1 MYFTKYMKDYLNYD
15 GLAVMAHRGG
25 SLEAPENTIESFKYS
40 LEIGS
45 DIIETD
51 IQLSSDGVPYIFHD
65 DDLKRILGIHKNF
78 NELLSSEIDELNIFG
93 DYKIPT
99 LEETLKQFP
108 NTRFQIDFKT
118 DEVVDP
124 AIEIINKFPH
134 IKKNL
139 CVASFSSR
147 RLQNIK
153 SKLSGITYSM
163 GPHEVLKLL
172 LKSFGL
178 YRSKV
183 SGDCLQIPIYRYGI
197 KIVTKRFVD
206 FCKHENI
213 KISVWTINSTEE
225 MNYLID
231 LKVDGIITDKPK
243 ALIDLLTSTN
253 T

>member
-1 MYFTKYMKDYLNYD
+1 MKDYLNYN

-25 SLEAPENTIESFKYS
+25 SLEAPENTIESFKYAI
-40 LEIGS
+40 EIGS

-65 DDLKRILGIHKNF
+65 DDLKRIPGIEKNF
-78 NELLSSEIDELNIFG
+78 NDLLASEIDELNIFG
-93 DYKIPT
+93 DFKIPT

-108 NTRFQIDFKT
+108 DTKFQIDFKT

-147 RLQNIK
+147 RLQKIK
-153 SKLSGITYSM
+153 SKLTDVTYSM

-172 LKSFGL
+172 LKSFGI
-178 YRSKV
+178 YRGEV
-183 SGDCLQIPIYRYGI
+183 GGDCLQIPIYRYGI

-206 FCKHENI
+206 FCKRENI

-225 MNYLID
+225 MDYLID
-231 LKVDGIITDKPK
+231 LDVDGIITDKPK
-243 ALIDLLTSTN
+243 ALINLLASRN

>member
-1 MYFTKYMKDYLNYD
+1 MKDYLNYN

-25 SLEAPENTIESFKYS
+25 SLEAPENTIESFKYAI
-40 LEIGS
+40 EIGS

-65 DDLKRILGIHKNF
+65 DDLKRIPGIEKDF
-78 NELLSSEIDELNIFG
+78 NDLLASEIDELNIFG
-93 DYKIPT
+93 DFKIPT

-108 NTRFQIDFKT
+108 DTKFQIDFKT

-139 CVASFSSR
+139 CVASFSSQ
-147 RLQNIK
+147 RLQKIK
-153 SKLSGITYSM
+153 SKLSDVTYSM

-172 LKSFGL
+172 LKSFGI
-178 YRSKV
+178 YRGEV
-183 SGDCLQIPIYRYGI
+183 GGDCLQIPIYRYGI

-206 FCKHENI
+206 FCKRENI
-213 KISVWTINSTEE
+213 KISVWTINSIEE
-225 MNYLID
+225 MDYLIGLD
-231 LKVDGIITDKPK
+231 VDGIITDKPK
-243 ALIDLLTSTN
+243 ALINLLASRN

>member
-1 MYFTKYMKDYLNYD
+1 MKDYLNYD

-25 SLEAPENTIESFKYS
+25 SLEAPENTLESFKYA

-51 IQLSSDGVPYIFHD
+51 IQLSSDGIPYIFHD
-65 DDLKRILGIHKNF
+65 DDLKRIPGIEKNF
-78 NELLSSEIDELNIFG
+78 NELLASEIDELNIFG
-93 DYKIPT
+93 DHKIPT

-108 NTRFQIDFKT
+108 NTKFQIDFKT

-124 AIEIINKFPH
+124 AIEIINKLPH

-139 CVASFSSR
+139 CVASFSSQ
-147 RLQNIK
+147 RLQKIK
-153 SKLSGITYSM
+153 SKLSDVTYSM

-172 LKSFGL
+172 LKSFGI
-178 YRSKV
+178 YRGEI

-197 KIVTKRFVD
+197 KIVTQRFVD
-206 FCKHENI
+206 FCKRENI
-213 KISVWTINSTEE
+213 KISVWTINSIEE
-225 MNYLID
+225 MDYLIGLD
-231 LKVDGIITDKPK
+231 VDGIITDKPK
-243 ALIDLLTSTN
+243 ALINLLASRN

>member
-1 MYFTKYMKDYLNYD
+1 MKDYLNYD

-25 SLEAPENTIESFKYS
+25 SLEAPENTIESFKYAI
-40 LEIGS
+40 EIGS

-65 DDLKRILGIHKNF
+65 DDLKRIPGIEKDF
-78 NELLSSEIDELNIFG
+78 NDLLASEIDELNIFG
-93 DYKIPT
+93 DFKIPT

-108 NTRFQIDFKT
+108 DTKFQIDFKT

-124 AIEIINKFPH
+124 AIEIINKLPH
-134 IKKNL
+134 VKKNL
-139 CVASFSSR
+139 CIASFSSQ
-147 RLQNIK
+147 RLQKIK
-153 SKLSGITYSM
+153 SKLSDVTYSM

-172 LKSFGL
+172 LKSFGI
-178 YRSKV
+178 YRGEV
-183 SGDCLQIPIYRYGI
+183 GGDCLQIPIYRYGI

-206 FCKHENI
+206 FCKRENI

-225 MNYLID
+225 MDYLID
-231 LKVDGIITDKPK
+231 LDVDGIITDKPK
-243 ALIDLLTSTN
+243 ALINLLASRN

>member
-1 MYFTKYMKDYLNYD
+1 MKDYLNYN

-25 SLEAPENTIESFKYS
+25 SLEAPDNTIESFKYAR
-40 LEIGS
+40 EIGS

-51 IQLSSDGVPYIFHD
+51 IQLSSDGIPYIFHD
-65 DDLKRILGIHKNF
+65 DDLKRIPGIEKNF
-78 NELLSSEIDELNIFG
+78 NDLLASEIDELNIFG
-93 DYKIPT
+93 DFKIPT

-108 NTRFQIDFKT
+108 DTKFQIDFKT

-139 CVASFSSR
+139 CVASFSSQ
-147 RLQNIK
+147 RLQKIK
-153 SKLSGITYSM
+153 SKLSDVTYSM

-172 LKSFGL
+172 LKSFGI
-178 YRSKV
+178 YRGEV
-183 SGDCLQIPIYRYGI
+183 GGDCLQIPIYRYGI
-197 KIVTKRFVD
+197 KIVTKRFVN
-206 FCKHENI
+206 FCKRENI

-225 MNYLID
+225 MDYLID
-231 LKVDGIITDKPK
+231 LDVDGIITDKPK
-243 ALIDLLTSTN
+243 ALISLIASRN

>member
-1 MYFTKYMKDYLNYD
+1 MKDYLNYN

-25 SLEAPENTIESFKYS
+25 SLEAPENTIESFNYS

-51 IQLSSDGVPYIFHD
+51 IQLSSDGIPYIFHD
-65 DDLKRILGIHKNF
+65 DDLKRITGLEKNF
-78 NELLSSEIDELNIFG
+78 NELSSSEIDELNIFG
-93 DYKIPT
+93 DHKIPT

-108 NTRFQIDFKT
+108 NTKFQIDFKT

-124 AIEIINKFPH
+124 AIEIINKFPN

-147 RLQNIK
+147 RLRIIK

-163 GPHEVLKLL
+163 GPYEVLKLL

-178 YRSKV
+178 HRIKV

-206 FCKHENI
+206 FCKRENI

-225 MNYLID
+225 MDYLIG
-231 LKVDGIITDKPK
+231 LNVDGIITDKPK
-243 ALIDLLTSTN
+243 ALIDLLASKN

>member
-1 MYFTKYMKDYLNYD
+1 MKDYLNYD

-25 SLEAPENTIESFKYS
+25 SLEAPENTLESFKYA

-51 IQLSSDGVPYIFHD
+51 IQLSFDGIPYIFHD
-65 DDLKRILGIHKNF
+65 DDLKRIPGIEKNF
-78 NELLSSEIDELNIFG
+78 NELLASEIDELRIFD

-108 NTRFQIDFKT
+108 NTKFQIDFKT

-124 AIEIINKFPH
+124 AIEIINKLPH

-139 CVASFSSR
+139 CVASFSSQ
-147 RLQNIK
+147 RLQKIK
-153 SKLSGITYSM
+153 SKLSDVTYSM

-172 LKSFGL
+172 LKSFGI
-178 YRSKV
+178 YRGEI

-197 KIVTKRFVD
+197 KIVTQRFVD
-206 FCKHENI
+206 FCKRENI
-213 KISVWTINSTEE
+213 KISVWTINSIEE
-225 MNYLID
+225 MDYLIGLD
-231 LKVDGIITDKPK
+231 VDGIITDKPK
-243 ALIDLLTSTN
+243 ALINLLASRN

>member
-1 MYFTKYMKDYLNYD
+1 MKDYLNYD

-25 SLEAPENTIESFKYS
+25 SLEAPENTIESFKYA

-51 IQLSSDGVPYIFHD
+51 IQLSSDGIPYIFHD
-65 DDLKRILGIHKNF
+65 DDLKRIPGIEKNF
-78 NELLSSEIDELNIFG
+78 NELLASEIDELNIF
-93 DYKIPT
+93 DDCKIPT

-108 NTRFQIDFKT
+108 NTKFQIDFKT

-124 AIEIINKFPH
+124 AIEIINKLPH

-139 CVASFSSR
+139 CVASFSSQ
-147 RLQNIK
+147 RLQKIK
-153 SKLSGITYSM
+153 SKLSDVTYSM

-172 LKSFGL
+172 LKSFGV
-178 YRSKV
+178 YRGEI

-197 KIVTKRFVD
+197 KIVTRRFVD
-206 FCKHENI
+206 FCKRENI
-213 KISVWTINSTEE
+213 KISVWTINSIEE
-225 MNYLID
+225 MDYLID
-231 LKVDGIITDKPK
+231 LDVDGIRTDKPK
-243 ALIDLLTSTN
+243 AWINLLASKN

>member
-1 MYFTKYMKDYLNYD
+1 MKDYLNYN

-25 SLEAPENTIESFKYS
+25 SLEAPENTIESFKYAI
-40 LEIGS
+40 EIGS

-65 DDLKRILGIHKNF
+65 DDLKRIPGIEKNF
-78 NELLSSEIDELNIFG
+78 NDLLASEIDELNIFG
-93 DYKIPT
+93 DFKIPT

-108 NTRFQIDFKT
+108 DTKFQIDFKT

-124 AIEIINKFPH
+124 AIEIINKLPH
-134 IKKNL
+134 VKKNL
-139 CVASFSSR
+139 CIASFSSQ
-147 RLQNIK
+147 RLQKIK
-153 SKLSGITYSM
+153 SKLSDVTYSM

-172 LKSFGL
+172 LKSFGI
-178 YRSKV
+178 YRGEV
-183 SGDCLQIPIYRYGI
+183 GGDCLQIPIYRYGI

-206 FCKHENI
+206 FCKRENI

-225 MNYLID
+225 MDYLID
-231 LKVDGIITDKPK
+231 LDVDGIITDKPK
-243 ALIDLLTSTN
+243 ALINLLASRN

>member
-1 MYFTKYMKDYLNYD
+1 MKDYLNYN

-25 SLEAPENTIESFKYS
+25 SLEAPENTIESFKYAI
-40 LEIGS
+40 EIGS

-65 DDLKRILGIHKNF
+65 DDLKRIPGIEKDF
-78 NELLSSEIDELNIFG
+78 NDLLASEIDELKIFG
-93 DYKIPT
+93 DFKIPT

-108 NTRFQIDFKT
+108 DTKFQIDFKT

-134 IKKNL
+134 IKKNI
-139 CVASFSSR
+139 CVASFSSQ
-147 RLQNIK
+147 RLQKIK
-153 SKLSGITYSM
+153 SKLSDVTYSM

-172 LKSFGL
+172 LKSFGI
-178 YRSKV
+178 YRGEV
-183 SGDCLQIPIYRYGI
+183 GGDCLQIPIYRYGI

-206 FCKHENI
+206 FCKRENI

-225 MNYLID
+225 MDYLID
-231 LKVDGIITDKPK
+231 LDVDGIITDKPK
-243 ALIDLLTSTN
+243 ALINLLASRN

>member
-1 MYFTKYMKDYLNYD
+1 MKDYLNYD

-25 SLEAPENTIESFKYS
+25 SLEAPENTIESFKYA

-51 IQLSSDGVPYIFHD
+51 IQLSSDGIPYIFHD
-65 DDLKRILGIHKNF
+65 DDLKRIPGMEKNF
-78 NELLSSEIDELNIFG
+78 NELLASEIDELNIF
-93 DYKIPT
+93 DDCKIPT

-108 NTRFQIDFKT
+108 NTKFQIDFKT

-139 CVASFSSR
+139 CIASFSSQ
-147 RLQNIK
+147 RLQKIR
-153 SKLSGITYSM
+153 SKLSDVTYSM

-172 LKSFGL
+172 LKSFGM
-178 YRSKV
+178 YRGEI

-197 KIVTKRFVD
+197 KIVTRRFVD
-206 FCKHENI
+206 FCKRENI
-213 KISVWTINSTEE
+213 KISVWTINSIEE
-225 MNYLID
+225 MDYLID
-231 LKVDGIITDKPK
+231 LDVDGIITDKPK
-243 ALIDLLTSTN
+243 ALINLLASKN

>member
-1 MYFTKYMKDYLNYD
+1 MKDYLNYA

-25 SLEAPENTIESFKYS
+25 SLEAPENTIESFKYA

-51 IQLSSDGVPYIFHD
+51 IQLSSDGIPYIFHD
-65 DDLKRILGIHKNF
+65 DDLKRIPGIEKNF
-78 NELLSSEIDELNIFG
+78 NELLASEIDKLNIFD

-108 NTRFQIDFKT
+108 NTKFQIDFKT

-124 AIEIINKFPH
+124 AIEIINKLPN

-139 CVASFSSR
+139 CVASFSSQ
-147 RLQNIK
+147 RLQKIR
-153 SKLSGITYSM
+153 SKLSDVTYSM

-172 LKSFGL
+172 LKSFGV
-178 YRSKV
+178 YRGEI

-206 FCKHENI
+206 FCKRENI
-213 KISVWTINSTEE
+213 KISVWTINSIEE
-225 MNYLID
+225 MDYLIGLD
-231 LKVDGIITDKPK
+231 VDGIITDKPN
-243 ALIDLLTSTN
+243 ALINLLASRN

>member
-1 MYFTKYMKDYLNYD
+1 MKDYLNYN

-25 SLEAPENTIESFKYS
+25 SLEAPENTIESFKYAI
-40 LEIGS
+40 EIGS

-65 DDLKRILGIHKNF
+65 DDLKRIPGIEKDF
-78 NELLSSEIDELNIFG
+78 NDLLASEIDELNVFG
-93 DYKIPT
+93 DFKIPT

-108 NTRFQIDFKT
+108 DTKFQIDFKT

-139 CVASFSSR
+139 CVASFSSQ
-147 RLQNIK
+147 RLQKIK
-153 SKLSGITYSM
+153 SKLSDVTYSM

-172 LKSFGL
+172 LKSFGI
-178 YRSKV
+178 YRGEV
-183 SGDCLQIPIYRYGI
+183 GGDCLQIPIYRYGI

-206 FCKHENI
+206 FCKRENI

-225 MNYLID
+225 MDYLID
-231 LKVDGIITDKPK
+231 LDVDGIITDKPK
-243 ALIDLLTSTN
+243 ALINLLASRN

>member
-1 MYFTKYMKDYLNYD
+1 MKDYLNYN

-25 SLEAPENTIESFKYS
+25 SLEAPENTIESFKYAI
-40 LEIGS
+40 EIGS

-65 DDLKRILGIHKNF
+65 DDLKRIPGIEKDF
-78 NELLSSEIDELNIFG
+78 NDLLASEIDELNVFG
-93 DYKIPT
+93 DFKIPT

-108 NTRFQIDFKT
+108 DTKFQIDFKT

-124 AIEIINKFPH
+124 AIEIINKLPH
-134 IKKNL
+134 VKKNL
-139 CVASFSSR
+139 CIASFSSQ
-147 RLQNIK
+147 RLQKIK
-153 SKLSGITYSM
+153 SKLSDVTYSM

-172 LKSFGL
+172 LKSFGI
-178 YRSKV
+178 YRGEV
-183 SGDCLQIPIYRYGI
+183 GGDCLQIPIYRYGI

-206 FCKHENI
+206 FCKRENI

-225 MNYLID
+225 MDYLID
-231 LKVDGIITDKPK
+231 LDVDGIITDKPK
-243 ALIDLLTSTN
+243 ALINLLASRN

>member
-1 MYFTKYMKDYLNYD
+1 MKDYLNYD

-25 SLEAPENTIESFKYS
+25 SLEAPENTIESFNYS

-51 IQLSSDGVPYIFHD
+51 IQLSSDGIPYIFHD
-65 DDLKRILGIHKNF
+65 DDLKRISGLEKNF

-108 NTRFQIDFKT
+108 NTKFQIDFKT
-118 DEVVDP
+118 DDVVDP
-124 AIEIINKFPH
+124 AIEIINKFPNV
-134 IKKNL
+134 KKNL
-139 CVASFSSR
+139 CVASFSSH

-153 SKLSGITYSM
+153 SKLSDVTYSM
-163 GPHEVLKLL
+163 GPYEVLKLL
-172 LKSFGL
+172 LKSFGI
-178 YRSKV
+178 YRGEI

-197 KIVTKRFVD
+197 KIVTRRFVD
-206 FCKHENI
+206 FCKRENI
-213 KISVWTINSTEE
+213 KISVWTINSIEE

>member
-1 MYFTKYMKDYLNYD
+1 MKDYLNYD

-25 SLEAPENTIESFKYS
+25 SLEAPENTIESFKYA

-51 IQLSSDGVPYIFHD
+51 IQLSSDGIPYIFHD
-65 DDLKRILGIHKNF
+65 DDLKRIPGIDKNF
-78 NELLSSEIDELNIFG
+78 NELLASEIDEFNIF
-93 DYKIPT
+93 DDCKIPT

-108 NTRFQIDFKT
+108 NTKFQIDFKT

-124 AIEIINKFPH
+124 AIKIINKLPH

-139 CVASFSSR
+139 CVASFSSQ
-147 RLQNIK
+147 RLQKIK
-153 SKLSGITYSM
+153 SKLSDVTYSM

-172 LKSFGL
+172 LKSFGI
-178 YRSKV
+178 YRGEI

-206 FCKHENI
+206 FCKRENI
-213 KISVWTINSTEE
+213 KISVWTINSIEE
-225 MNYLID
+225 MDYLID
-231 LKVDGIITDKPK
+231 LDVDGIITDKPK
-243 ALIDLLTSTN
+243 ALINLLASKN

>member
-1 MYFTKYMKDYLNYD
+1 MKDYLNYN

-25 SLEAPENTIESFKYS
+25 SLEAPENTIESFKYAI
-40 LEIGS
+40 EIGS

-65 DDLKRILGIHKNF
+65 DDLKRIPGIEKNF
-78 NELLSSEIDELNIFG
+78 NDLLASEIDELNVFG
-93 DYKIPT
+93 DFKIPT

-108 NTRFQIDFKT
+108 DTKFQIDFKT

-124 AIEIINKFPH
+124 AIEIINKLPH
-134 IKKNL
+134 VKKNL
-139 CVASFSSR
+139 CIASFSSQ
-147 RLQNIK
+147 RLQKIK
-153 SKLSGITYSM
+153 SKLSDVTYSM

-172 LKSFGL
+172 LKSFGI
-178 YRSKV
+178 YRGEV
-183 SGDCLQIPIYRYGI
+183 GGDCLQIPIYRYGI

-206 FCKHENI
+206 FCKRENI

-225 MNYLID
+225 MDYLID
-231 LKVDGIITDKPK
+231 LDVDGIITDKPK
-243 ALIDLLTSTN
+243 ALINLLASRN

>member
-1 MYFTKYMKDYLNYD
+1 MKDYLNYN

-25 SLEAPENTIESFKYS
+25 SLEAPENTIESFKYAI
-40 LEIGS
+40 EIGS

-65 DDLKRILGIHKNF
+65 DDLKRIPGIEKNF
-78 NELLSSEIDELNIFG
+78 NDLLASEIDELNIFG
-93 DYKIPT
+93 DFKIPT

-108 NTRFQIDFKT
+108 DTKFQIDFKT

-124 AIEIINKFPH
+124 AIEIINKLPH
-134 IKKNL
+134 VKKNL
-139 CVASFSSR
+139 CVASFSSQ
-147 RLQNIK
+147 RLQKIK
-153 SKLSGITYSM
+153 SKLSDVTYSM

-172 LKSFGL
+172 LKSFGI
-178 YRSKV
+178 YRGEV
-183 SGDCLQIPIYRYGI
+183 GGDCLQIPIYRYGI

-206 FCKHENI
+206 FCKRENI

-225 MNYLID
+225 MDYLID
-231 LKVDGIITDKPK
+231 LDVDGIITDKPK
-243 ALIDLLTSTN
+243 ALINLLASRN

>member
-1 MYFTKYMKDYLNYD
+1 MKDYLNYN

-25 SLEAPENTIESFKYS
+25 SLEAPENTIESFKYA

-51 IQLSSDGVPYIFHD
+51 IQLSSDGIPYIFHD
-65 DDLKRILGIHKNF
+65 DDLKRIPGIEKNF
-78 NELLSSEIDELNIFG
+78 NELLASEIDELNIF
-93 DYKIPT
+93 DDHKIPT
-99 LEETLKQFP
+99 LEEMLNQFP
-108 NTRFQIDFKT
+108 NTKFQIDFKT

-124 AIEIINKFPH
+124 AIEIINKLPH

-139 CVASFSSR
+139 CVASFSSQ
-147 RLQNIK
+147 RLHQIK
-153 SKLSGITYSM
+153 SKLNDVTYSM

-178 YRSKV
+178 YRGEV
-183 SGDCLQIPIYRYGI
+183 DGDCLQIPIYRYGI

-206 FCKHENI
+206 FCKRENI
-213 KISVWTINSTEE
+213 KISVWTINSIEE
-225 MNYLID
+225 MDYLIG
-231 LKVDGIITDKPK
+231 LEVDGIITDKPK
-243 ALIDLLTSTN
+243 ALINLLASRN

>member
-1 MYFTKYMKDYLNYD
+1 MKDYLNYN

-25 SLEAPENTIESFKYS
+25 SLEAPENTIESFKYAI
-40 LEIGS
+40 EIGS

-65 DDLKRILGIHKNF
+65 DDLKRIPGIEKNF
-78 NELLSSEIDELNIFG
+78 NDLLASEIDELNIFG
-93 DYKIPT
+93 DFKIPT

-108 NTRFQIDFKT
+108 DTKFQIDFKT

-124 AIEIINKFPH
+124 AIEIINKLPH
-134 IKKNL
+134 VKKNL
-139 CVASFSSR
+139 CIASFSSQ
-147 RLQNIK
+147 RLQKIK
-153 SKLSGITYSM
+153 SKLSDVTYSM

-172 LKSFGL
+172 LKSFGI
-178 YRSKV
+178 YRGEV
-183 SGDCLQIPIYRYGI
+183 GGDCLQIPIYRYGI

-213 KISVWTINSTEE
+213 KISVWTINSSEE

-231 LKVDGIITDKPK
+231 LDVDGIITDKPK
-243 ALIDLLTSTN
+243 ALINLLASRN

>member
-1 MYFTKYMKDYLNYD
+1 MKDYLNYD

-25 SLEAPENTIESFKYS
+25 SLEAPENTIESFKYA

-51 IQLSSDGVPYIFHD
+51 IQLSSDGIPYIFHD
-65 DDLKRILGIHKNF
+65 DDLKRIPGIEKNF
-78 NELLSSEIDELNIFG
+78 NELLASEIDELNIFD
-93 DYKIPT
+93 DYKRPT

-108 NTRFQIDFKT
+108 NTKFQIDFKT

-124 AIEIINKFPH
+124 AIEIINKLPH

-139 CVASFSSR
+139 CVASFSSQ
-147 RLQNIK
+147 RLQKIK
-153 SKLSGITYSM
+153 SKLSDVTYSM

-172 LKSFGL
+172 LKSFGI
-178 YRSKV
+178 YRGEI

-197 KIVTKRFVD
+197 KIVTQRFVD
-206 FCKHENI
+206 FCKRENI
-213 KISVWTINSTEE
+213 KISVWTINSIEE
-225 MNYLID
+225 MDYLIGLD
-231 LKVDGIITDKPK
+231 VDGIITDKPK
-243 ALIDLLTSTN
+243 ALINLLASRN

>member
-1 MYFTKYMKDYLNYD
+1 MKDYLNYD

-25 SLEAPENTIESFKYS
+25 SLEAPENTIESFNYS

-51 IQLSSDGVPYIFHD
+51 IQLSSDGIPYIFHD
-65 DDLKRILGIHKNF
+65 DDLKRITGLEKNF

-108 NTRFQIDFKT
+108 NTKFQIDFKT

-147 RLQNIK
+147 RLRIIK

-163 GPHEVLKLL
+163 GPYEVLKLL

-178 YRSKV
+178 HRSKV

-206 FCKHENI
+206 FCKRENI

-225 MNYLID
+225 MDYLIG
-231 LKVDGIITDKPK
+231 LNVDGIITDKPK
-243 ALIDLLTSTN
+243 ALIDLLASKN

>member
-1 MYFTKYMKDYLNYD
+1 MKDYLNYN

-25 SLEAPENTIESFKYS
+25 SLEAPENTIESFKYAI
-40 LEIGS
+40 EIGS

-65 DDLKRILGIHKNF
+65 DDLKRIPGIEKNF
-78 NELLSSEIDELNIFG
+78 NDLLASEIDELNIFG
-93 DYKIPT
+93 DFKIPT

-108 NTRFQIDFKT
+108 DTKFQIDFKT

-139 CVASFSSR
+139 CVASFSSQ
-147 RLQNIK
+147 RLQKIK
-153 SKLSGITYSM
+153 SKLSDVTYSM

-172 LKSFGL
+172 LKSFGI
-178 YRSKV
+178 YRGEV
-183 SGDCLQIPIYRYGI
+183 GGDCLQIPIYRYGI

-206 FCKHENI
+206 FCKRENI

-225 MNYLID
+225 MDYLID
-231 LKVDGIITDKPK
+231 LDVDGIITDKPK
-243 ALIDLLTSTN
+243 ALINLLASRN

>member
-1 MYFTKYMKDYLNYD
+1 MKDYLNYD

-25 SLEAPENTIESFKYS
+25 SLEAPENTIESFKYA

-51 IQLSSDGVPYIFHD
+51 IQLSSDGIPYIFHD
-65 DDLKRILGIHKNF
+65 DDLKRIPGIEKNF
-78 NELLSSEIDELNIFG
+78 NELLASEIDELNIF
-93 DYKIPT
+93 DDHKIPT

-108 NTRFQIDFKT
+108 NTKFQIDFKT

-139 CVASFSSR
+139 CIASFSSQ
-147 RLQNIK
+147 RLQKIK
-153 SKLSGITYSM
+153 SKLSDVTYSM

-172 LKSFGL
+172 LKSFGI
-178 YRSKV
+178 YRGEI

-206 FCKHENI
+206 FCKRENI
-213 KISVWTINSTEE
+213 KISVWTINSIEE
-225 MNYLID
+225 MDYLIGLD
-231 LKVDGIITDKPK
+231 VDGIITDKPK
-243 ALIDLLTSTN
+243 ALINLLASKN

>member
-1 MYFTKYMKDYLNYD
+1 MKDYLNYD

-25 SLEAPENTIESFKYS
+25 SLEAPENTIESFKYA

-65 DDLKRILGIHKNF
+65 DDLKRISGIEKNF
-78 NELLSSEIDELNIFG
+78 NELLSSEIDQLNIFG
-93 DYKIPT
+93 DHKIPT

-108 NTRFQIDFKT
+108 NTKFQIDFKT

-139 CVASFSSR
+139 CVASFSSQ
-147 RLQNIK
+147 RLNKIK
-153 SKLSGITYSM
+153 AKLSDVTYSM

-178 YRSKV
+178 YRGEV
-183 SGDCLQIPIYRYGI
+183 GGDCLQIPIYRYGI

-206 FCKHENI
+206 FCKRENI
-213 KISVWTINSTEE
+213 NISVWTINNTEE
-225 MNYLID
+225 MNYLIG
-231 LKVDGIITDKPK
+231 LEVDGIITDKPK
-243 ALIDLLTSTN
+243 ALINLLASRN

>member
-124 AIEIINKFPH
+124 AIEIINKFPD

-139 CVASFSSR
+139 CFASFSSR
-147 RLQNIK
+147 GACFGVAPNVFFSGSNSLRKPCCVTLNLLPV
-153 SKLSGITYSM
+153 SLS
-163 GPHEVLKLL
+163 V
-172 LKSFGL
+172 
-178 YRSKV
+178 
-183 SGDCLQIPIYRYGI
+183 
-197 KIVTKRFVD
+197 
-206 FCKHENI
+206 
-213 KISVWTINSTEE
+213 NSAPVFNPNCCATPPT
-225 MNYLID
+225 L
-231 LKVDGIITDKPK
+231 G
-243 ALIDLLTSTN
+243 AF
-253 T
+253 

>member
-1 MYFTKYMKDYLNYD
+1 MKDYLNYD

-25 SLEAPENTIESFKYS
+25 SLEAPENTIESFKYA

-65 DDLKRILGIHKNF
+65 DDLKRIPGIEKNF
-78 NELLSSEIDELNIFG
+78 NDLLASEIDELNIFG
-93 DYKIPT
+93 DFKIPT

-108 NTRFQIDFKT
+108 DTKFQIDFKT

-124 AIEIINKFPH
+124 AIEIINKLPH
-134 IKKNL
+134 VKKNL
-139 CVASFSSR
+139 CIASFSSQ
-147 RLQNIK
+147 RLQKIK
-153 SKLSGITYSM
+153 SKLSDVTYSM

-172 LKSFGL
+172 LKSFGI
-178 YRSKV
+178 YRGEV
-183 SGDCLQIPIYRYGI
+183 GGDCLQIPIYRYGI

-206 FCKHENI
+206 FCKRENI
-213 KISVWTINSTEE
+213 KISVWTINSSEE
-225 MNYLID
+225 MEYLID
-231 LKVDGIITDKPK
+231 LNVDGIITDKPK
-243 ALIDLLTSTN
+243 ALINLLASRN